1 MKKEIL
7 INLRISMNHHVMHD
21 QNFYAFILF
30 VIIKIKMD
38 NMNAFNI
45 FKINDAMYES

>member
-7 INLRISMNHHVMHD
+7 INLKISSYVMHD

-38 NMNAFNI
+38 NMNAFNT
-45 FKINDAMYES
+45 FKTNDAMYES